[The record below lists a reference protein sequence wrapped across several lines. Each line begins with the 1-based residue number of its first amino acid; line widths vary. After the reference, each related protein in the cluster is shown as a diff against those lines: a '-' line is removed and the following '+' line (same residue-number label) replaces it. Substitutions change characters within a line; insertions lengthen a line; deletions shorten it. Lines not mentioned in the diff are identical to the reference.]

1 MRKKLEESM
10 LKIALLSVSLLVASA
25 PAINANIPAMAKAF
39 PNVPLS
45 TVELLTTISSMFLMI
60 SVLTSSF
67 IARKIGYK
75 QTILLGIIIVAIF
88 GTLPA
93 FTHSFWLIMISRAL
107 LGYGIG
113 LFNSLLVTMIS
124 YFYHGEIKT
133 SLFGMQ
139 SAFEGLGGIFITFV
153 AGQLLKI
160 NWQAPFYAYLLA
172 VPVILL
178 FFIFVPNVQVE
189 KKDEHINEDGNN
201 TYKGVLGYTFVIF
214 IVSMLYMIMG
224 IKVSTLMTSKGY
236 GQASDASL
244 VIIALGIGSMVSG
257 SMFGSILRKCKQYTI
272 TLGFILLSIAM
283 FLIGVAQ
290 STGIVIFSGFVI
302 GFAFRNVFP
311 YLIHKIN
318 EQKVRNASLATSLF
332 LAGSNLGSFLSP
344 YGAILLQKLIKT
356 NDLSRLFYA
365 DGVCFC
371 LLAIGTL
378 FIVKKVK

>member
-124 YFYHGEIKT
+124 YFYHGEIRT

-201 TYKGVLGYTFVIF
+201 NYKGVLGYTFVIF

-356 NDLSRLFYA
+356 
-365 DGVCFC
+365 
-371 LLAIGTL
+371 
-378 FIVKKVK
+378 K

>member
-124 YFYHGEIKT
+124 YFYHGEIRT

-201 TYKGVLGYTFVIF
+201 NYKGVLGYTFVIF

-224 IKVSTLMTSKGY
+224 IKVSLMTSKGY

>member
-93 FTHSFWLIMISRAL
+93 FTHSFWLIMVSRAL

-124 YFYHGEIKT
+124 YFYHGEIRT

-189 KKDEHINEDGNN
+189 KKDEHINKDGNN
-201 TYKGVLGYTFVIF
+201 NYKGVLGYTFVIF
-214 IVSMLYMIMG
+214 IVSMG

-257 SMFGSILRKCKQYTI
+257 SMFGSILRKCKQYTV

>member
-93 FTHSFWLIMISRAL
+93 FTHSFWLIMVSRAL

-124 YFYHGEIKT
+124 YFYHGEIRT

-189 KKDEHINEDGNN
+189 KKDEHNN
-201 TYKGVLGYTFVIF
+201 YKGVLGYTFVIF

-257 SMFGSILRKCKQYTI
+257 SMFGSILRKCKQYTV

>member
-124 YFYHGEIKT
+124 YFYHGEIRT

-189 KKDEHINEDGNN
+189 KKDEHINKDGNN
-201 TYKGVLGYTFVIF
+201 NYKGVLGYTFVIF

-257 SMFGSILRKCKQYTI
+257 SMFGSILRKCKQYTV

-290 STGIVIFSGFVI
+290 ST
-302 GFAFRNVFP
+302 
-311 YLIHKIN
+311 
-318 EQKVRNASLATSLF
+318 
-332 LAGSNLGSFLSP
+332 
-344 YGAILLQKLIKT
+344 
-356 NDLSRLFYA
+356 
-365 DGVCFC
+365 
-371 LLAIGTL
+371 
-378 FIVKKVK
+378 

>member
-124 YFYHGEIKT
+124 YFYHGEIRT

-302 GFAFRNVFP
+302 GLAFRNVFP